1 MADDGAR
8 RAMLVMRE
16 TQMATFEQAAI
27 HNFENRLLEHLKE
40 FFPRHCEIFGEE
52 QVRKVIRLGIE
63 RAEQYELVSERDL
76 HLYVGLMFMLGSYF
90 DQDPQLPWAA
100 KILKDENIADPSDRI
115 DQLHDRAMAFLNEAA
130 GQENQYEE
138 RALRKVCELPAS
150 ALSRTGEDRELSFGD
165 YMLKLLY
172 ALFPEKYQ
180 AVGDVAIRQLVR
192 QGYQSARTYG
202 LTDEKGITAYISL
215 MFILGGGFDQD
226 PQCPWAEA
234 VLKDPA
240 LTDPIKKG
248 ELLHKGALDYLG
260 KWLA

>member
-1 MADDGAR
+1 
-8 RAMLVMRE
+8 MLVMRE
-16 TQMATFEQAAI
+16 AQMTTFEQAAI

-40 FFPRHCEIFGEE
+40 FFPKHCEILGED

-63 RAEQYELVSERDL
+63 QAEQYEVVSERDL

-90 DQDPQLPWAA
+90 DQDPQLPWAG
-100 KILKDENIADPSDRI
+100 KILKDEDIVDPSDRI
-115 DQLHDRAMAFLNEAA
+115 DKLHDRAMAFLNEAA
-130 GQENQYEE
+130 GQESQYEE
-138 RALRKVCELPAS
+138 RALRKVCELPTS
-150 ALSRTGEDRELSFGD
+150 ALSRTGEDKELSFGD

-180 AVGDVAIRQLVR
+180 AVGDPAIRQLVR
-192 QGYQSARTYG
+192 QGYQSARSHG
-202 LTDEKGITAYISL
+202 LTDEKGIAIYISL
-215 MFILGGGFDQD
+215 MLMLGGGFDKD
-226 PQCPWAEA
+226 PQYPWVEP

-248 ELLHKGALDYLG
+248 ELLRKGALDYLG